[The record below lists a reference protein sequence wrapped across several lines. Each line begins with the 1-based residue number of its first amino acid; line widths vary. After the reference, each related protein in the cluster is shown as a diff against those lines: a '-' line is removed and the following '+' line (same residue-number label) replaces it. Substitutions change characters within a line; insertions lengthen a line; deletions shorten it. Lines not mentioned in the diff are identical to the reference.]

1 MTTTQDIRDRSLF
14 MTGGAPEENNILW
27 EKISRP
33 TQHAD
38 EKFCSPLGNA
48 R

>member
-1 MTTTQDIRDRSLF
+1 
-14 MTGGAPEENNILW
+14 MTGGAPEENF
-27 EKISRP
+27 SRP

-38 EKFCSPLGNA
+38 NKFRGPLDIA